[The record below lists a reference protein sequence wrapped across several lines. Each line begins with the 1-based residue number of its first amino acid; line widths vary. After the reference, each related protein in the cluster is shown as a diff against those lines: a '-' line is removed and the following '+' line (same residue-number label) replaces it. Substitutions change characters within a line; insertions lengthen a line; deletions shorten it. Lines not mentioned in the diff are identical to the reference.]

1 MSGKLVLAL
10 LLALASA
17 GALNWGFY
25 RQHAQASTLPP
36 LALTH
41 PRRSLWTLFGNRRWL
56 VGFLVGILGWI
67 LYVAALAFGPLSLVQ
82 AASAGGIGVLALLVW
97 RFGGVALVRRE
108 WLGVAVSVGGLV
120 LLGISLLGRGG
131 NAHHWGGQT
140 SWIAVALWL
149 VASGVLAAF
158 FAGPEARLVAA
169 GAGFGIGAGFLYAA
183 GDVGTKAAVAGGW
196 RLLFIPALLAAHGLG
211 FVMLQLG
218 FQRGSALATAG
229 VATLFTNATPIAAGM
244 ALFHEPL
251 PPGFR
256 GALRVLAF
264 AAVVG
269 GAVLLTRAPHEE
281 EPIVSPRG
289 HPRLRV
295 PRLVFWSAVVVAAAT
310 AWSAGHSGS
319 APRPPLSGWTLV
331 RTGSSGGTVW
341 VGHIPNRHVAD
352 TRLSAV
358 YVPPGYSAQHRYP
371 VVYLLHGL
379 PGSPS
384 SYYASL
390 DVANV
395 ADTIIGRTHQPFI
408 AVIPVGGPR
417 THAANGEWAGVWEDY
432 LTQDV
437 LPWADHNLP
446 TLPSRRGRALA
457 GLCAGGYGAM
467 NTGLRHPRLFGTLE
481 AWEGYFAPVF
491 RDGPFAHAP
500 AAVLAA
506 NNPTLLVRNRAPLL
520 RALRTRFFVA
530 VGGNHGDVLRVWSL
544 RYAALL
550 TKLHLAH
557 RLWLVPAAEK
567 GHLWRPMVAPALT
580 YAVDG
585 FAAAPGRGA
594 R

>member
-1 MSGKLVLAL
+1 MSAKLVLAL

-36 LALTH
+36 LALAH
-41 PRRSLWTLFGNRRWL
+41 PLRSLGTLFGNRGWL
-56 VGFLVGILGWI
+56 VGFLVGILGWV

-97 RFGGVALVRRE
+97 RWGGVVLVRRE
-108 WLGVAVSVGGLV
+108 WVGVAISVGGLV
-120 LLGISLLGRGG
+120 LLGVSLLGRGG
-131 NAHHWGGQT
+131 NAHHWGGHA
-140 SWIAVALWL
+140 SWIAIAIWL
-149 VASGVLAAF
+149 GASGALAAF
-158 FAGPEARLVAA
+158 FAGPGARLVAA

-196 RLLFIPALLAAHGLG
+196 RLLFVPALLAAHGLG

-251 PPGFR
+251 PPGLR
-256 GALRVLAF
+256 GGLRLLAF

-269 GAVLLTRAPHEE
+269 SAVLLTRAPHEQ
-281 EPIVSPRG
+281 EPSAAPRPR
-289 HPRLRV
+289 HRLRLL
-295 PRLVFWSAVVVAAAT
+295 RLVFWSILVVAAT
-310 AWSAGHSGS
+310 AGASGGRSGS
-319 APRPPLSGWTLV
+319 APRPPLPGWTLV
-331 RTGSSGGTVW
+331 RTGSGGGTVW
-341 VGHIPNRHVAD
+341 VGRIPNRHVAD
-352 TRLSAV
+352 TRLSAL
-358 YVPPGYSAQHRYP
+358 YVPPGFTARGRYP

-390 DVANV
+390 DIANV
-395 ADTIIGRTHQPFI
+395 ADSIIASSHQPFI

-417 THAANGEWAGVWEDY
+417 KHAAAGEWAGVWEDY

-437 LPWADHNLP
+437 LPWADRSLP
-446 TLPSRRGRALA
+446 TLPNRRGRALA

-491 RDGPFAHAP
+491 RDGPFAHATP
-500 AAVLAA
+500 AVLAA
-506 NNPTLLVRNRAPLL
+506 NNPTLLVQRRAPLL
-520 RALRTRFFVA
+520 HALGMRFFVA

-550 TKLHLAH
+550 TKLHLPH

-567 GHLWRPMVAPALT
+567 GHLWRPMVLPALT
-580 YAVDG
+580 YAIEG
-585 FAAAPGRGA
+585 FAAPGARGA